1 MKRARLRAMALAVLA
16 ASGCGGGGTSGPTGV
31 ATQTFTGSTS
41 AQAAGSCTGDTHRF
55 NAGDGAISVTLA
67 RTSTGEA
74 LTAEICPGASNTSS
88 DCTLSRR
95 RIDIGQ
101 TLSGAR
107 RGGVSQVLSLLPL
120 TCGAGG
126 PPPAG
131 PIAYTASVTYP
142 R

>member
-1 MKRARLRAMALAVLA
+1 MTGRVRAMTLCALAA
-16 ASGCGGGGTSGPTGV
+16 GCGGGGTSGPDGV
-31 ATQTFTGSTS
+31 ETQTFTGSTS

-55 NAGDGAISVTLA
+55 NAGDGTVSVTLA
-67 RTSTGEA
+67 GTSTGDA
-74 LTAEICPGASNTSS
+74 LTAEICPGASTSN

-101 TLSGAR
+101 TLSATR

-131 PIAYTASVTYP
+131 PIDYTATVTYP
-142 R
+142 RS